1 MLGRV
6 FFADDL
12 AHGKNIVFC
21 ATGISDSALRRGV
34 RVRGNLAVTHSVV
47 MRAQNRTLRYI
58 ETFHDFEF
66 KSLRL
71 RSSGRNRRLVE
82 EVAGSDETELS
93 QASLTTRE

>member
-1 MLGRV
+1 MLEEGHGEMLGRV

-66 KSLRL
+66 KSPRL
-71 RSSGRNRRLVE
+71 PQQRTKPPAGRGCRGV
-82 EVAGSDETELS
+82 G
-93 QASLTTRE
+93 